1 MSDRRY
7 NRAFVIGAYLP
18 NGGTLMAY
26 HLGRILERDF
36 GIHAIAVRVGDETA
50 DHGIHAYD
58 LRMPLVSQQEMERE
72 ITDADIL
79 IVNPSFSVCQFGWRL
94 PGFKISYVQDFKTFA
109 LLDRK
114 FDHYVAVSD
123 FVGQFLHTVYDLDV
137 RVIPPFINLDRL
149 PPALDW
155 TQRPENLVLPYA
167 KGIAEVWDLSW
178 QRLREI
184 LAARAPDIILAE
196 PIPASGIPQPELL
209 SRIGAARYFL
219 TLSAAE
225 GFGLVPLEAMAMG
238 AVVIG
243 YDGFGGRQ
251 YMRPN
256 ENCAVAP
263 YPQIER
269 VAELLIAAVNDPGH
283 SAQMARRGRETAA
296 GYSYTAFRQSW
307 IEEFSQALQLALVLV
322 ERLRSSQ

>member
-36 GIHAIAVRVGDETA
+36 GIHAIAVRVGDESP

-58 LRMPLVSQQEMERE
+58 LHMPLVSREQMEHE
-72 ITDADIL
+72 IGDDDIL

-114 FDHYVAVSD
+114 FDHYVAVSN
-123 FVGQFLHTVYDLDV
+123 FVGQFLLTVYDFET
-137 RVIPPFINLDRL
+137 RVIPPFINLDNL
-149 PPALDW
+149 PSAPDW
-155 TQRPENLVLPYA
+155 AQRPETVVLPYA
-167 KGIAEVWDLSW
+167 KGMPEIWDLSW
-178 QRLREI
+178 QRLSEI
-184 LAARAPDIILAE
+184 VAARAPHITLAE
-196 PIPASGIPQPELL
+196 PIPACGIPQQELL
-209 SRIGAARYFL
+209 ARIGAARYFL
-219 TLSAAE
+219 SLSAAE

-238 AVVIG
+238 TTVIG

-256 ENCAVAP
+256 ENCAVVP

-269 VAELLIAAVNDPGH
+269 VAELLIAAVRDPGP
-283 SAQMARRGRETAA
+283 SEQMARRGRETAA
-296 GYSYTAFRQSW
+296 RYSYAAFRQAW
-307 IEEFSQALQLALVLV
+307 IKEFSQALQIAPV
-322 ERLRSSQ
+322 RP

>member
-1 MSDRRY
+1 MPAQAAMSSRSFRRV
-7 NRAFVIGAYLP
+7 FVIGAYLP

-26 HLGRILERDF
+26 HLGRILQRDF
-36 GIHAIAVRVGDETA
+36 GIQAIAVRMGDETGE
-50 DHGIHAYD
+50 HGIHAYD
-58 LRMPLVSQQEMERE
+58 LCMPLVSREQMEQQ
-72 ITDADIL
+72 IADDDIL
-79 IVNPSFSVCQFGWRL
+79 IVNPSFSPCQFGWRL

-123 FVGQFLHTVYDLDV
+123 FVGQFLRTVYALEV
-137 RVIPPFINLDRL
+137 RVIAPFIDLEQL
-149 PPALDW
+149 PASPDW
-155 TQRPENLVLPYA
+155 AQRPDTLVLPYR
-167 KGIAEVWDLSW
+167 KGMPEVWDLSF

-184 LAARAPDIILAE
+184 LAVRAPHIALAE
-196 PIPASGIPQPELL
+196 PIPASGIAHPELL
-209 SRIGAARYFL
+209 TRIGSARYFL

-238 AVVIG
+238 AMVIG

-269 VAELLIAAVNDPGH
+269 VAELVIAAVNDPAH
-283 SAQMARRGRETAA
+283 SAEMARRGRETAVR
-296 GYSYTAFRQSW
+296 YSYAAFRQAW
-307 IEEFSQALQLALVLV
+307 IEEFSQILQMASPA
-322 ERLRSSQ
+322 R

>member
-1 MSDRRY
+1 MTDSRFR
-7 NRAFVIGAYLP
+7 RAFVVGAYLP

-36 GIHAIAVRVGDETA
+36 GIPAIAVRMSDETA
-50 DHGIHAYD
+50 DQGIHAYD
-58 LRMPLVSQQEMERE
+58 LRMPLVSREQMEQQ
-72 ITDADIL
+72 ICDSDIL

-123 FVGQFLHTVYDLDV
+123 FVGQFLRTVYDLDV
-137 RVIPPFINLDRL
+137 CVIPPFINLEQL
-149 PPALDW
+149 PPSPDW
-155 TQRPENLVLPYA
+155 TQRPETVVLPYR
-167 KGIAEVWDLSW
+167 KGIPEIWDLSF

-184 LAARAPDIILAE
+184 LAVRAPHITLGN
-196 PIPASGIPQPELL
+196 PIPANGIPHPKLL
-209 SRIGAARYFL
+209 AQVGAARYFL

-238 AVVIG
+238 ATVIG

-263 YPQIER
+263 YPQIED
-269 VAELLIAAVNDPGH
+269 VAELLITAVNDPAR
-283 SAQMARRGRETAA
+283 SAEMARRGRETATR
-296 GYSYTAFRQSW
+296 YSYSAFRQAW
-307 IEEFSQALQLALVLV
+307 IEEFSRAMQMA
-322 ERLRSSQ
+322 SP

>member
-7 NRAFVIGAYLP
+7 NRAYVIGAYLP

-123 FVGQFLHTVYDLDV
+123 FVGQFLRTVYDLDV
-137 RVIPPFINLDRL
+137 RVIPPFINLDNMPSAPEWAR
-149 PPALDW
+149 
-155 TQRPENLVLPYA
+155 RPETVVLPYA
-167 KGIAEVWDLSW
+167 KGMPEVWELSW

-184 LAARAPDIILAE
+184 LSLRAAHITLAE
-196 PIPASGIPQPELL
+196 PIPGSGIPQQELL
-209 SRIGAARYFL
+209 TRIGAARYFL

-238 AVVIG
+238 SLVIG

-263 YPQIER
+263 YPEIDR
-269 VAELLIAAVNDPGH
+269 VAELLIAAVNDPPR
-283 SAQMARRGRETAA
+283 SAEMARRGRETAA
-296 GYSYTAFRQSW
+296 GYSYTAFRQAW
-307 IEEFSQALQLALVLV
+307 IGEFSTVLD
-322 ERLRSSQ
+322 RRPLPTG